1 MNFEELKEKVEKQ
14 ETISNRNKYELIT
27 YMAIQNI
34 LSRFLSKQ
42 IDDKT
47 STKELGAIKR
57 AYIGIE
63 HELKTNKAILYQ
75 YQENIKNASE
85 YRYKLNQ
92 GFRNNLSDKEL
103 LNLAIKCIASLCN
116 DKLIL
121 EKLIKRMEMKQCDP
135 I

>member
-14 ETISNRNKYELIT
+14 ETISNKDKYELIT

-34 LSRFLSKQ
+34 LSRFLYKQ

-47 STKELGAIKR
+47 ASKELGAVKR
-57 AYIGIE
+57 AYIGIK
-63 HELKTNKAILYQ
+63 HEQDTNKSILHQ

-85 YRYKLNQ
+85 FRYKLNQ
-92 GFRNNLSDKEL
+92 GLKNNLSDKEL
-103 LNLAIKCIASLCN
+103 LKLAIKCIASLCN
-116 DKLIL
+116 DKLLL
-121 EKLIKRMEMKQCDP
+121 EKLRKRMEMKQCDP